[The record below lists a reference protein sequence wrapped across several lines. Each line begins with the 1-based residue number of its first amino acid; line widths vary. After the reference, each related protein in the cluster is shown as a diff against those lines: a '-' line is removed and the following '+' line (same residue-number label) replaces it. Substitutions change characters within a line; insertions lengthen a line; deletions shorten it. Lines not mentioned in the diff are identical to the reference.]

1 MALVNTWGILLKQQ
15 QIGPLIRK
23 IFQDLEA
30 VSPKVKEVFFKAT
43 YVVDCFAKSKEP
55 PAVASSN
62 ATLEEHIKLFIK

>member
-1 MALVNTWGILLKQQ
+1 MALVNTWRILLKQQ

-43 YVVDCFAKSKEP
+43 YVDCFAKSKEP
-55 PAVASSN
+55 PAVASAN